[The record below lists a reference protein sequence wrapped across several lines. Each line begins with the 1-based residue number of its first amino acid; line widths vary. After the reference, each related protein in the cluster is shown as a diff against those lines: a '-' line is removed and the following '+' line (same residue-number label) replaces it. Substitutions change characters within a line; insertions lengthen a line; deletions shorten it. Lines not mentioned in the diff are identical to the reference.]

1 MEKIRIGIVG
11 YGNLGRGIETAL
23 TNSSDLELFA
33 IFTRRDPA
41 TIATENRVES
51 FQDIFDYK
59 NDLDVLILA
68 GGSQKDIP
76 VQGPELAAHFNTV
89 DCFDNHASIADY
101 YIKMNEIA
109 LATKHVS
116 TIAIGWDPGLF
127 SLQRMM
133 AEAILPEGN
142 SYTFWGKGLS
152 QGHSDAV
159 CRVPGVKMGAQY
171 TIPDQAMIEQI
182 KSGQDVDYTSVKAHQ
197 RLVYVVAESDA
208 DQAEIKEK
216 IVKMPDYFA
225 PYQTEVKFIT
235 GTEFKAK
242 HQGMPHGGT
251 VIRQGSTSPDNKAV
265 YEFNLKLESN
275 PEYTAAI
282 SVAFARATYKL
293 FRAEQYGAKTIFDIP
308 LGLLSNR
315 DSEDLLH
322 NII

>member
-159 CRVPGVKMGAQY
+159 RRVPGVKMGAQY
-171 TIPDQAMIEQI
+171 TIP
-182 KSGQDVDYTSVKAHQ
+182 T
-197 RLVYVVAESDA
+197 
-208 DQAEIKEK
+208 
-216 IVKMPDYFA
+216 
-225 PYQTEVKFIT
+225 
-235 GTEFKAK
+235 
-242 HQGMPHGGT
+242 
-251 VIRQGSTSPDNKAV
+251 
-265 YEFNLKLESN
+265 KL
-275 PEYTAAI
+275 
-282 SVAFARATYKL
+282 
-293 FRAEQYGAKTIFDIP
+293 
-308 LGLLSNR
+308 
-315 DSEDLLH
+315 
-322 NII
+322 